1 MTELGTNPAETP
13 LHTIDLIRK
22 KRDGGSLEPREIAFL
37 VAGAASGSIP
47 LEQLSAWLMAAW
59 LQGLSLDETRALT
72 LTMRDSG
79 EKFSPARLGKVA
91 VDKHST
97 GGVGDKTSF
106 LVAPMAAACGLAVPM
121 ISGRALGHTGGTLDK
136 LEAIPG
142 YRTALTLAE
151 FETVLA
157 RCGASIVSQTPALV
171 PADRVL
177 YALRD
182 RTGTVESP
190 GLICASILSKKL
202 AAGLDALVL
211 DVKTGS
217 GAFLRKQGDGEYL
230 AALMV
235 ATAEAAGTRTVALLT
250 DMDQPLG
257 CAAGN
262 WIELVES
269 VELLRGERPAESED
283 LRELSLILAGR
294 MIHLGGKAATPEAGY
309 QLAEATL
316 EDGSALAVFFKMIDA
331 QGGDTSVFEDLDVSP
346 TRMGGSTRFF
356 QPGAADALVSWD
368 TGYISAMDTTK
379 IGWAVQR
386 LGAGR
391 EKVGEPVDPH
401 AGILFHARRG
411 AHVER
416 GQPIAT
422 LYATTPRM
430 LAEPAA
436 LLKEAITF
444 SKTPP
449 TAVPLVSRIFTR
461 ETAENYLENAVR

>member
-1 MTELGTNPAETP
+1 MSLSTESPIHA
-13 LHTIDLIRK
+13 IDLIRK
-22 KRDGGSLEPREIAFL
+22 KRDRGTLSEAEIRFL
-37 VAGAASGSIP
+37 VQGAAGESIP

-59 LQGLSLDETRALT
+59 LNGLAPDEISALT
-72 LTMRDSG
+72 VAMRDSG
-79 EKFSPARLGKVA
+79 AKFDPSRLGRVA

-106 LVAPMAAACGLAVPM
+106 LVAPIAAACGVVVPM

-142 YRTALTLAE
+142 YRTALSLEE
-151 FETVLA
+151 FEAVLQK
-157 RCGASIVSQTPALV
+157 CGASIVSQTPALV

-217 GAFLRKQGDGEYL
+217 GAFLRKREDAEYL

-235 ATAEAAGTRTVALLT
+235 ATAEAAGTRTVALMT
-250 DMDQPLG
+250 DMGQPLG
-257 CAAGN
+257 AMAGN

-269 VELLRGERPAESED
+269 VDLLSGKRPEESED
-283 LRELSLILAGR
+283 LRELSLILAGW
-294 MIHLGGKAATPEAGY
+294 MIFLGGQADSPEAGY
-309 QLAEATL
+309 LRADAAMA
-316 EDGSALAVFFKMIDA
+316 DGSGLTVLMEMIEA
-331 QGGDTSVFEDLDVSP
+331 QGGDISVFENMAGFHKP
-346 TRMGGSTRFF
+346 RATR
-356 QPGAADALVSWD
+356 LVEAWE
-368 TGYISAMDTTK
+368 TGYIATMDTTML
-379 IGWAVQR
+379 GWAVQR

-401 AGILFHARRG
+401 AGIHFHARRG
-411 AHVER
+411 AQIEK
-416 GQPIAT
+416 GQPLAT
-422 LYATTPRM
+422 LYATSEAL
-430 LAEPAA
+430 LAEPTA
-436 LLKEAITF
+436 LLKQAIVF
-444 SKTPP
+444 SLTPP
-449 TAVPLVSRIFTR
+449 EAVPLVSHVFTV
-461 ETAENYLENAVR
+461 AEAEAHLAQRK

>member
-1 MTELGTNPAETP
+1 MPTAPAP
-13 LHTIDLIRK
+13 LHIIDLIRK
-22 KRDGGSLEPREIAFL
+22 KRDGGALDAREIGFL
-37 VAGAASGSIP
+37 VSGAASGSIP
-47 LEQLSAWLMAAW
+47 AEQLSAWLMAAY
-59 LQGLSLDETRALT
+59 LRGLSLDETRSLT
-72 LTMRDSG
+72 LAMRDSG
-79 EKFSPARLGKVA
+79 EKFSPVRLGKVA

-106 LVAPMAAACGLAVPM
+106 LVAPIAAACGLAVPM

-136 LEAIPG
+136 LESIPG
-142 YRTALTLAE
+142 YRTALTLSE

-202 AAGLDALVL
+202 ATGLHALVL

-217 GAFLRKQGDGEYL
+217 GAFLRKPEEAEYL

-250 DMDQPLG
+250 DMSQPLG

-262 WIELVES
+262 WIELAES
-269 VELLRGERPAESED
+269 VELLRGKRQPESED
-283 LRELSLILAGR
+283 LRQLSLVLAGW
-294 MIHLGGKAATPEAGY
+294 MIHLGGQSPTPEAGY
-309 QLAEATL
+309 ARAEAVIA
-316 EDGSALAVFFKMIDA
+316 DGSALRVFFSMIEA
-331 QGGDTSVFEDLDVSP
+331 QGGDTTVFDDP
-346 TRMGGSTRFF
+346 AFHK
-356 QPGAADALVSWD
+356 PGATQVLEAWE
-368 TGYISAMDTTK
+368 TGFIFDMDTTK

-391 EKVGEPVDPH
+391 EKAGEPVDPH

-411 AHVER
+411 ARVEK

-422 LYATTPRM
+422 LYATTPAL
-430 LAEPAA
+430 LAEPIA

-444 SKTPP
+444 SATPP
-449 TAVPLVSRIFTR
+449 VPIPLISRIFTR
-461 ETAENYLENAVR
+461 ETAENHLRHAVR

>member
-1 MTELGTNPAETP
+1 MSAP

-22 KRDGGSLEPREIAFL
+22 KRDGGSLEPREIEFL
-37 VAGAASGSIP
+37 VSGATSESIP

-59 LQGLSLDETRALT
+59 LNGLSRDETRALT
-72 LTMRDSG
+72 LAMRDSG
-79 EKFSPARLGKVA
+79 EKFSAARLGKVA

-106 LVAPMAAACGLAVPM
+106 LVAPIAAACGVAIPM

-142 YRTALTLAE
+142 YRTALTLSE
-151 FETVLA
+151 FETVLMN
-157 RCGASIVSQTPALV
+157 CGASIVSQTPSLV

-182 RTGTVESP
+182 RTGTVENP

-217 GAFLRKQGDGEYL
+217 GAFMRKREDAEYL

-235 ATAEAAGTRTVALLT
+235 ATAEAAGTRTVALMT
-250 DMDQPLG
+250 DMSQPLG
-257 CAAGN
+257 KAAGN
-262 WIELVES
+262 WIELVEC
-269 VELLRGERPAESED
+269 VELLRGKRPKESED
-283 LRELSLILAGR
+283 LRELSLTLAGW
-294 MIHLGGKAATPEAGY
+294 MIYLGGAAQSEEIGR

-316 EDGSALAVFFKMIDA
+316 EDGSALAIFFKMIDA
-331 QGGDTSVFEDLDVSP
+331 QGGDTTVFDDP
-346 TRMGGSTRFF
+346 KFHK
-356 QPGAADALVSWD
+356 PGATQVLTAWES
-368 TGYISAMDTTK
+368 GYIVEMDTTK

-386 LGAGR
+386 TGAGR
-391 EKVGEPVDPH
+391 EKAGEPVDPH

-411 AHVER
+411 AHVEQ

-422 LYATTPRM
+422 LYATTNTM
-430 LAEPAA
+430 LAEPVV
-436 LLKEAITF
+436 LLKDAVTI
-444 SKTPP
+444 SKNAPEP
-449 TAVPLVSRIFTR
+449 VQLVSRLFTL
-461 ETAENYLENAVR
+461 ETAEAYLASMRNS